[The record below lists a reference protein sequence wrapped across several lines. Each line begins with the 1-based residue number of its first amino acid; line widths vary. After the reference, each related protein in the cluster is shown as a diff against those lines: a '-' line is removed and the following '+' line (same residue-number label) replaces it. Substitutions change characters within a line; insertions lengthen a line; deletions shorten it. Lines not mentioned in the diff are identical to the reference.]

1 MLVPWV
7 FGKLFLLFTVLPLL
21 ELFVLLQIGD
31 RIGGV
36 PTVAMVL
43 FSGVLGAA
51 LARAEGLR
59 VARAFQQSV
68 NTGQVPADSV
78 INGALVLLGCALL
91 ISPGVL
97 TDLLGIV
104 LLLPPSRRIALRIVA
119 ARVRR
124 ALERGALRVVSASGM
139 PRDPF
144 GSPRSPVHGQV
155 IDVHGEPVQPHRAEP
170 KRIGERSDSDPI
182 DG

>member
-1 MLVPWV
+1 V

-21 ELFVLLQIGD
+21 ELFVLLQIGE

-36 PTVAMVL
+36 PTIAMVV

-68 NTGQVPADSV
+68 STGHVPADSV

-97 TDLLGIV
+97 TDVLGIV
-104 LLLPPSRRIALRIVA
+104 LLLPPSRRIALHIVA

-124 ALERGALRVVSASGM
+124 ALERGALRVVHAPGI

-144 GSPRSPVHGQV
+144 GAARPPVHGQV
-155 IDVHGEPVQPHRAEP
+155 IDVHGEPVESARVDP
-170 KRIGERSDSDPI
+170 KRLAERTDSDPI

>member
-1 MLVPWV
+1 V

-21 ELFVLLQIGD
+21 ELFVLLQIGE

-36 PTVAMVL
+36 PTIAMLL

-68 NTGQVPADSV
+68 STGQVPADSV

-91 ISPGVL
+91 VSPGVL
-97 TDLLGIV
+97 TDVLGIV

-124 ALERGALRVVSASGM
+124 ALERGALRVVSAPGM
-139 PRDPF
+139 SRDPF
-144 GSPRSPVHGQV
+144 GFARPPVRGQV
-155 IDVHGEPVQPHRAEP
+155 IDVHGEPVEPPSVDP
-170 KRIGERSDSDPI
+170 KRIAGRSDSDPI

>member
-1 MLVPWV
+1 V

-21 ELFVLLQIGD
+21 ELFVLLQIGE

-36 PTVAMVL
+36 PTIAMVL

-68 NTGQVPADSV
+68 STGQVPADSV

-91 ISPGVL
+91 VSPGVL

-124 ALERGALRVVSASGM
+124 ALERGALRVVGAPGV

-144 GSPRSPVHGQV
+144 GPARSPLRGQV
-155 IDVHGEPVQPHRAEP
+155 IDVHGEPVESSRMDAKPIAE
-170 KRIGERSDSDPI
+170 RTDSDPI
-182 DG
+182 DR

>member
-1 MLVPWV
+1 V

-21 ELFVLLQIGD
+21 ELFVLLQIGE

-36 PTVAMVL
+36 PTIGML
-43 FSGVLGAA
+43 LLSGVLGAA

-68 NTGQVPADSV
+68 STGQVPADSV

-91 ISPGVL
+91 VSPGVL
-97 TDLLGIV
+97 TDVLGIV
-104 LLLPPSRRIALRIVA
+104 LLLPPSRRIARHIVA
-119 ARVRR
+119 ARVRG
-124 ALERGALRVVSASGM
+124 ALERGALRVVGTSGM

-144 GSPRSPVHGQV
+144 GPPRPPIHGDI
-155 IDVHGEPVQPHRAEP
+155 IDVHGEPVEPSRGDP
-170 KRIGERSDSDPI
+170 KRIADRADSDPI
-182 DG
+182 DR